1 MRDQINRGNEFAEE
15 NLKPSG
21 HAAKEKFQR
30 WESGISERTSDSV
43 SSKKKDTPAERKRKI
58 KEMDEIIKEDIERLD
73 E

>member
-30 WESGISERTSDSV
+30 WESSINEKTDDMVGP
-43 SSKKKDTPAERKRKI
+43 KKKDTPCERQKKI
-58 KEMDEIIKEDIERLD
+58 DQMDEIIKEDIERLD

>member
-15 NLKPSG
+15 NLNPTG

-30 WESGISERTSDSV
+30 WESGISERTSDAV
-43 SSKKKDTPAERKRKI
+43 SPQKEDTPCERQKKI
-58 KEMDEIIKEDIERLD
+58 DQMDEIIKEDIERLD